1 MALTI
6 ALGSIPKP
14 RDSVNAGRENFSGV
28 DQLRA
33 QISARHAWTRS
44 EPSMRERAQAGGAT
58 TKAMSLAELDA
69 LARREVEELG
79 SVIRAAGIT
88 ID

>member
-1 MALTI
+1 
-6 ALGSIPKP
+6 
-14 RDSVNAGRENFSGV
+14 
-28 DQLRA
+28 
-33 QISARHAWTRS
+33 
-44 EPSMRERAQAGGAT
+44 MRERAQAGGAT

-79 SVIRAAGIT
+79 TVIRAAGIT